1 MTMLQLC
8 IRKKMMRAGLAI
20 TITAAA
26 MGLSGCVLTGPT
38 DPFAPVLPVRTFETG
53 LREAGRSLPQP
64 QSRLIPVQGPLTI
77 SLAIETALANNP
89 EIAAVTWEAAAAQA
103 RHDAAR
109 SAQWPDVRAETGWQH
124 YLDDQR
130 LIPARYNG
138 EPGIFDPDI
147 VRGDLLIR
155 MPLFTGGRIFSNIRA
170 ADLLRMA
177 EEKRLAR
184 SKETLV
190 FNVCSTFYAILSQQE
205 VIRSLAF
212 SVGTMEAHHK
222 QVSQLLAAQKA
233 ARVDLLRT
241 EVRLAD
247 LRQSLLQAQNILAV
261 QKRLLVNMMGVDDP
275 ADTLT
280 LKKEPMTPTSLTMDP
295 AQLVT
300 LALTRR
306 SDYLA
311 ARNRLEAQARRVD
324 AVRAEYWP
332 AVSLTAG
339 FGVRMAG
346 SGEDEDVG
354 AAGIGVS
361 VPLFDGDRIGSRI
374 RQEQAALAAGQERLR
389 KLALDIKKDVET
401 AVLDILSSSRRIT
414 AVQQAVEQAGESLR
428 IERMKYEL
436 NSGSLTDVLD
446 AQSALLQ
453 SETTF
458 ARAVADAH
466 TAAAKLRL
474 ATGDACDEKK

>member
-1 MTMLQLC
+1 MLQVC
-8 IRKKMMRAGLAI
+8 IRKKIVRAALTMG
-20 TITAAA
+20 ITAAT
-26 MGLSGCVLTGPT
+26 MGLSGCVLTQPT
-38 DPFAPVLPVRTFETG
+38 DPYAPVSPDQTIGSGPRETVRP
-53 LREAGRSLPQP
+53 SPQTHT
-64 QSRLIPVQGPLTI
+64 LHIPIQGPLTI
-77 SLAIETALANNP
+77 AIAIETAMANNP
-89 EIAAVTWEAAAAQA
+89 EIAAVKWEAATAQA
-103 RHDAAR
+103 RYDAAR
-109 SAQWPDVRAETGWQH
+109 AAQWPDVRAETGWQH
-124 YLDDQR
+124 HLDDQR
-130 LIPARYNG
+130 LIPAGYNG

-147 VRGDLLIR
+147 VRGDLVLR
-155 MPLFTGGRIFSNIRA
+155 MPLFTGGRISSEIRA
-170 ADLLRMA
+170 AELLRLA

-184 SKETLV
+184 SGEALV

-212 SVGTMEAHHK
+212 SVKTMEEHHK

-241 EVRLAD
+241 KVRLAD
-247 LRQSLLQAQNILAV
+247 LRQALLQAQNILAA

-280 LKKEPMTPTSLTMDP
+280 LKGETVIPSSLTADP
-295 AQLVT
+295 PQLVAI
-300 LALTRR
+300 ALNQR

-311 ARNRLEAQARRVD
+311 ARTRLEAQARRVD
-324 AVRAEYWP
+324 AARAEYWP

-339 FGVRMAG
+339 YGVRMAG

-354 AAGIGVS
+354 AAGLGLS
-361 VPLFDGDRIGSRI
+361 VPLFDGNRISARI
-374 RQEQAALAAGQERLR
+374 RQERTTLAAGQERLR
-389 KLALDIKKDVET
+389 KLELEIKKDVET
-401 AVLDILSSSRRIT
+401 AVLDINSSSQRVN
-414 AVQQAVEQAGESLR
+414 AVQQAVEQARESLR

-453 SETTF
+453 SETNY
-458 ARAVADAH
+458 ARAVADFH

-474 ATGDACDEKK
+474 ATGETCNEKK

>member
-1 MTMLQLC
+1 MLQLC
-8 IRKKMMRAGLAI
+8 IKKKIVRAVLSMG
-20 TITAAA
+20 ITAAA
-26 MGLSGCVLTGPT
+26 MGLSGCVLTQPT
-38 DPFAPVLPVRTFETG
+38 DPYAPALPGQTIGPGPRETVQP
-53 LREAGRSLPQP
+53 SPQP
-64 QSRLIPVQGPLTI
+64 HIRHIPNQGPLTI
-77 SLAIETALANNP
+77 ALAIETALANNP
-89 EIAAVTWEAAAAQA
+89 EMAAVKWEAAAAQA
-103 RHDAAR
+103 RYDTAR
-109 SAQWPDVRAETGWQH
+109 AVQWPDLKAETGWQH
-124 YLDDQR
+124 YRDDQR
-130 LIPARYNG
+130 LISARYNG

-147 VRGDLLIR
+147 VRGDLVLR
-155 MPLFTGGRIFSNIRA
+155 MPLFTGGRISSEIRA

-184 SKETLV
+184 SGEALV

-212 SVGTMEAHHK
+212 SVSTMEEHHN
-222 QVSQLLAAQKA
+222 QVTQLLAAQKA

-247 LRQSLLQAQNILAV
+247 LRQALLQAQNILAV

-280 LKKEPMTPTSLTMDP
+280 LKEASVPPSGVTADP
-295 AQLVT
+295 PQLVAT
-300 LALTRR
+300 ALDQR

-311 ARNRLEAQARRVD
+311 ARTRLEAQARRVD
-324 AVRAEYWP
+324 AARAEYWP

-339 FGVRMAG
+339 YGVRMSG

-354 AAGIGVS
+354 AAGIGMS
-361 VPLFDGDRIGSRI
+361 VPLFDGNRIAARI
-374 RQEQAALAAGQERLR
+374 RQERAALAAGQERLR
-389 KLALDIKKDVET
+389 KLELEIKKDVET
-401 AVLDILSSSRRIT
+401 AVLDIHSSSRRVT
-414 AVQQAVEQAGESLR
+414 AVQQAVEQARESLR

-446 AQSALLQ
+446 AQTALLQ
-453 SETTF
+453 SETNF
-458 ARAVADAH
+458 ARAVADLH

-474 ATGDACDEKK
+474 ATGESCDEKR